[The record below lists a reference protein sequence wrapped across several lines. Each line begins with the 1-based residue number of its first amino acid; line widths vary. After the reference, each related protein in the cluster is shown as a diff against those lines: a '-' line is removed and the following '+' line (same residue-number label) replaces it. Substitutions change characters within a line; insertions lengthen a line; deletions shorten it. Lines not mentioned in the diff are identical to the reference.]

1 MSIKSIGY
9 AVKEELSQE
18 VKNILEKPNN
28 QEKLINYKKLSFTGG
43 NNIDYDFSEYKS
55 LKELFK
61 AIYYRNVNTREAE
74 RIQKEFNATINALNK
89 YRPKKDKYSGGRKKL
104 LINAKNFY
112 DGRKMII
119 NAFKNKIFP
128 MTPTNFDEDEFSRSS
143 LDLSRSSLD
152 SPRSSLYLSRSSSP
166 IGATAASPRSISPI
180 DNEVIYPNIIRH
192 YFRFDSLDEI
202 YEFSNKDSVDKD
214 LNATIIDQD
223 LVSLKLYIK

>member
-1 MSIKSIGY
+1 
-9 AVKEELSQE
+9 
-18 VKNILEKPNN
+18 
-28 QEKLINYKKLSFTGG
+28 
-43 NNIDYDFSEYKS
+43 
-55 LKELFK
+55 
-61 AIYYRNVNTREAE
+61 
-74 RIQKEFNATINALNK
+74 
-89 YRPKKDKYSGGRKKL
+89 
-104 LINAKNFY
+104 
-112 DGRKMII
+112 MII

-166 IGATAASPRSISPI
+166 IGATAASPRSPI

-214 LNATIIDQD
+214 LNATIINQD
-223 LVSLKLYIK
+223 LVSLKLYIKELPKKEKKPEC